1 MKTRL
6 QASTITKLQ
15 IPTVVAKSIA
25 KVHEKMQELRPDIVI
40 SIGQAGGRFGVT
52 PERVAIDVTDA
63 RIPDNEGNQPIDE
76 PVFADGDAAYF
87 SNLPV
92 KAMVQAIKDAGYPS
106 SLSNSAGTYI
116 CNHVMYGILYYI
128 HKEFPDVR
136 GGFIHVPYAASQA
149 VNKPN
154 TPSMAIAD
162 ITAAWRPPL
171 RPPSA
176 THAISGLW
184 AGRSIK
190 GNVPWGRKRGVSQN
204 HQLDDRSDTLT
215 FLCRSKV

>member
-1 MKTRL
+1 MKVLVTGFDPFGGESINPAWEAVKCIRNEI
-6 QASTITKLQ
+6 AGAEIVTMQ
-15 IPTVVAKSIA
+15 IPTVVGRSIERI
-25 KVHEKMQELRPDIVI
+25 HEKMKELQPDMVI
-40 SIGQAGGRFGVT
+40 SVGQAGGRFGVT
-52 PERVAIDVTDA
+52 PERVALNITDA

-162 ITAAWRPPL
+162 ITAAL
-171 RPPSA
+171 EA
-176 THAISGLW
+176 AIEAAVRNTCDIRAVG
-184 AGRSIK
+184 GEI
-190 GNVPWGRKRGVSQN
+190 
-204 HQLDDRSDTLT
+204 H
-215 FLCRSKV
+215 